1 MTEKG
6 VVWGQTAARQI
17 AKTVREVAR
26 RTTNEKPHR
35 GRWQQQRGASSTII
49 PGIVRASLGCGYYEI
64 ELGEFTGSPDD
75 IGSGSSGSGSGSGI
89 PCDPCVNVVG
99 EGTSACELEI
109 TAPASNVVGS
119 GKFVTAYDT
128 FSDKILLV
136 VGTDCL
142 VTKPGKSV
150 AAGIGSSG
158 SGSGSGSGS
167 TEEIWQVVNGYREHI
182 VQYKE
187 RWDCC
192 EPDGPAT
199 LIAKTPIIMLGH
211 ECEEILCGECPGGS
225 GSGSGS

>member
-1 MTEKG
+1 MK
-6 VVWGQTAARQI
+6 
-17 AKTVREVAR
+17 
-26 RTTNEKPHR
+26 NETPHR
-35 GRWQQQRGASSTII
+35 ARWQQKGGGGQII
-49 PGIVRASLGCGYYEI
+49 PGIVRASLGCGWYEI
-64 ELGEFTGSPDD
+64 ELGKFTGTPDE
-75 IGSGSSGSGSGSGI
+75 IGSGSSGLGSGSGSGSGI
-89 PCDPCVNVVG
+89 ACDPCVNVVG
-99 EGTSACELEI
+99 AGTDGCALEI
-109 TAPASNVVGS
+109 TAPASKVTGS

-150 AAGIGSSG
+150 AAGSGSSGSGG

-182 VQYKE
+182 VEYKE

-211 ECEEILCGECPGGS
+211 ECEEILCGECPGEGS
-225 GSGSGS
+225 GSGSGSGV

>member
-1 MTEKG
+1 MADERTHGFNRDDATELINSIG
-6 VVWGQTAARQI
+6 SQETWYPEI
-17 AKTVREVAR
+17 
-26 RTTNEKPHR
+26 KPR
-35 GRWQQQRGASSTII
+35 GGGGGKII

-64 ELGEFTGSPDD
+64 ELGEFTGTPDD

-99 EGTSACELEI
+99 AGTEGCSLEI
-109 TAPASNVVGS
+109 TAPTSKVVGS

-150 AAGIGSSG
+150 AAGSGSSG

-182 VQYKE
+182 VKYE
-187 RWDCC
+187 EEWDCC
-192 EPDGPAT
+192 ETSNPPTRT
-199 LIAKTPIIMLGH
+199 LIRKQPNILIGH
-211 ECEEILCGECPGGS
+211 TCDWIECGTCPGEGS
-225 GSGSGS
+225 GSGSGSGS

>member
-64 ELGEFTGSPDD
+64 ELGEFTGTPDD
-75 IGSGSSGSGSGSGI
+75 IGSGSSESGSGSGI

-99 EGTSACELEI
+99 AGTEGCSMEI
-109 TAPASNVVGS
+109 TAPTSNVVGS
-119 GKFVTAYDT
+119 GKFVTAYDM

-150 AAGIGSSG
+150 AAGSG
-158 SGSGSGSGS
+158 SRAS
-167 TEEIWQVVNGYREHI
+167 EEIWQVVNGYREHI

-192 EPDGPAT
+192 LPDGPPT
-199 LIAKTPIIMLGH
+199 LLGKTPIIMLGH

-225 GSGSGS
+225 GSGSGV